1 MGVRTRLLFA
11 AVGAV
16 ALALVIGVAA
26 FNMVLTQR
34 LTDNAVSL
42 AHAQAEEEL
51 ASLEVLGGKLVV
63 REGLEPADEA
73 LLDTAGQ
80 RHPHGQPESARDH
93 ELPLLAGQFEQG
105 ERVAVGLAEDPVTYP
120 WVEQPGNRRVE

>member
-51 ASLEVLGGKLVV
+51 ASLEVLDGKLVV
-63 REGLEPADEA
+63 REGLERQEGARPPRDRHWLRSWSIARHRRTPAIA
-73 LLDTAGQ
+73 
-80 RHPHGQPESARDH
+80 P
-93 ELPLLAGQFEQG
+93 
-105 ERVAVGLAEDPVTYP
+105 
-120 WVEQPGNRRVE
+120 